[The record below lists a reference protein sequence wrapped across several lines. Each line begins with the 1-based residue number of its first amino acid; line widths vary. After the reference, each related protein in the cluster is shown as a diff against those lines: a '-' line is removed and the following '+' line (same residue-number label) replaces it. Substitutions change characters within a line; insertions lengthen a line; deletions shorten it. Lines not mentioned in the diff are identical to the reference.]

1 MPVQTTSSTR
11 ARPTRAEARELR
23 RAAILDAAARL
34 FYERGVHEVG
44 MDELVAATGLSK
56 PAVYR
61 VFPSKD
67 ALIGGYLRRLG
78 DSILALVDEDRDRLT
93 ASEALHEVLDAV
105 EADLRRPT
113 FRGCPFNNASVEF
126 PDPSHPAREAARS
139 YRAGLRQ
146 RLQTMARAIVEDE
159 CTSANLAGQLAVL
172 IDGAYVSAVH
182 LGPDGPARDGLL
194 LGHRLI
200 EQANPEVPARGSSQ
214 DGREPT
220 ATSPIPTRFA
230 RRCASAGSTANPDR
244 STSSE
249 RPDC

>member
-1 MPVQTTSSTR
+1 VQTTA
-11 ARPTRAEARELR
+11 ARPTAGAARLTRAEAREVR

-67 ALIGGYLRRLG
+67 ALIGGYLTRLG
-78 DSILALVDEDRDRLT
+78 DSILGLGDDDRARLSP
-93 ASEALHEVLDAV
+93 ADALHAVLEAV
-105 EADLRRPT
+105 EVDLRRPT

-126 PDPSHPAREAARS
+126 PDPGHPARAAARR
-139 YRAGLRQ
+139 YRSGLHGRLHLMAGEVVDDEHA
-146 RLQTMARAIVEDE
+146 ARA
-159 CTSANLAGQLAVL
+159 LADQLAVL

-182 LGPDGPARDGLL
+182 LGPDGPASSGLR

-200 EQANPEVPARGSSQ
+200 DEA
-214 DGREPT
+214 GR
-220 ATSPIPTRFA
+220 
-230 RRCASAGSTANPDR
+230 
-244 STSSE
+244 
-249 RPDC
+249 

>member
-1 MPVQTTSSTR
+1 M
-11 ARPTRAEARELR
+11 TRAEGREVR

-67 ALIGGYLRRLG
+67 ALIGGYLSRLG
-78 DSILALVDEDRDRLT
+78 DAILGLVDDDRARLPP
-93 ASEALHEVLDAV
+93 AAALHAVLDAV
-105 EADLRRPT
+105 EVDLRRPT

-126 PDPSHPAREAARS
+126 PDPGHPAREAARR
-139 YRAGLRQ
+139 YRSGLHS
-146 RLQTMARAIVEDE
+146 RLHVVAHEVVDDEHAARA
-159 CTSANLAGQLAVL
+159 LADQLAVL

-182 LGPDGPARDGLL
+182 LGPDGPAGSGLR

-200 EQANPEVPARGSSQ
+200 DEAAR
-214 DGREPT
+214 
-220 ATSPIPTRFA
+220 
-230 RRCASAGSTANPDR
+230 
-244 STSSE
+244 
-249 RPDC
+249 